1 MWAVVVVVAV
11 VVATCVGGVC
21 GGGVRV
27 CVLCVRLPSPID
39 RAREIA
45 RDRATHINE
54 CARATARWAVVAV
67 AAACVVA
74 ACVYVCVY
82 VCVFMYYCVLHP
94 SSIEPVKQS
103 AIARRI
109 APIAPDQRRGRWW
122 RRRSRRWWLR
132 VCACVCYLLCTSLI
146 DRAREATRDRVTHI
160 CDFARG
166 AARWV
171 AVVLVVAACVAVVV
185 VACVVVACVCSFV
198 VHSLVCCFT
207 PRSEIEPVKQRAITR
222 RTTTIAPY

>member
-1 MWAVVVVVAV
+1 MWWRRVSAACVVA
-11 VVATCVGGVC
+11 AC
-21 GGGVRV
+21 V

-39 RAREIA
+39 RAREIT
-45 RDRATHINE
+45 RDRATHNNE

-82 VCVFMYYCVLHP
+82 VCVFMYSCVLHP

-109 APIAPDQRRGRWW
+109 ASIAPDQRRGRWW